1 MNLIETKILNENEK
15 LQISNLWNNEY
26 PITLSFSDSLG
37 FESYLNSLLE
47 TVHYIM
53 KDDNQ
58 TILAWS
64 CKFTRDHEKWFAIIL
79 DQKIQGLG
87 KGTEILN
94 VLKTNESQLNAWVI
108 EKEIYVKQN
117 GEIYKSPLHFYLK
130 NSFEICSEIRIENEK
145 LSAVKI
151 IWKK

>member
-1 MNLIETKILNENEK
+1 MSLIETKILNENEK
-15 LQISNLWNNEY
+15 LQISKLWNNEY
-26 PITLSFSDSLG
+26 PTTLNFSDSLG
-37 FESYLNSLLE
+37 FDAYLNTLSE

-58 TILAWS
+58 TILAWG

-94 VLKTNESQLNAWVI
+94 AIKSKESQLNAWVI
-108 EKEIYVKQN
+108 DKEMYVKQN
-117 GEIYKSPLHFYLK
+117 GDIYKSPLQFYLK
-130 NSFEICSEIRIENEK
+130 NSFKICSEIRLENEK
-145 LSAVKI
+145 ISAVKI